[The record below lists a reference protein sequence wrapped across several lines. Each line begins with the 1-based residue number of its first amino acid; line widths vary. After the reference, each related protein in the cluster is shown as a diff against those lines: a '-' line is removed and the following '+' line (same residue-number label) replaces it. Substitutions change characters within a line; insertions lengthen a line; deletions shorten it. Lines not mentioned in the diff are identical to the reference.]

1 MHESSRWQ
9 RLVSYWHYYSALLIP
24 LTCLGFLLSAPHPA
38 GEALLWLLPMA
49 VPVAADY
56 FGLKTGQRV
65 EEIGHAPVLAW
76 LPVLLAVLFLSTT
89 SMLLI
94 QSQTW
99 RWDSPQALADTLAA
113 LVVVKFLFGSNA
125 AISGL
130 ITAHELIHRRSPL
143 ARALGRVLLLLCCYE
158 HFATEHIRG
167 HHRRAGRMDDP
178 ATARFGET
186 YAQFWRRTVPAQFL
200 SAWRLESRR
209 LRLTT
214 RLERRWLRHRVL
226 QGVIAELGLMGAI
239 GIGFGPAALA
249 AFAVQALM
257 AVRNLEAI
265 NYVQH
270 WGLQRAAS
278 QPHTQDAWRTDT
290 WCSTYLLLGLARH
303 AHHHCQPALPYY
315 QLEDILS
322 APKLPYGYFA
332 LMFIVTY
339 CNRSFQQAATIEL
352 KRLGVGPFARAS
364 G

>member
-9 RLVSYWHYYSALLIP
+9 RSGSDWRYYSALLIP
-24 LTCLGFLLSAPHPA
+24 FTCLGFLLSAPHPA
-38 GEALLWLLPMA
+38 EEALLWLLSMA

-56 FGLKTGQRV
+56 FGLKVGRRAKVTR
-65 EEIGHAPVLAW
+65 HAPSLAW
-76 LPVLLAVLFLSTT
+76 LPVLLAVLFISTT
-89 SMLLI
+89 LMLLI
-94 QSQTW
+94 QSKTW

-130 ITAHELIHRRSPL
+130 VTAHELIHRRAPL
-143 ARALGRVLLLLCCYE
+143 VRALGRVLLLLCCYE

-167 HHRRAGRMDDP
+167 HHRRAGSLEDP
-178 ATARFGET
+178 ATARLGES
-186 YAQFWRRTVPAQFL
+186 YREFWRRTVPAQFL
-200 SAWRLESRR
+200 SAWRLESQR
-209 LRLTT
+209 LRLTR
-214 RLERRWLRHRVL
+214 RLNWRWLRHRVL
-226 QGVIAELGLMGAI
+226 QGVIAEVGLLGAI

-270 WGLQRAAS
+270 WGLQRAAGRS
-278 QPHTQDAWRTDT
+278 RPQDAWRTDA

-303 AHHHCQPALPYY
+303 AHHHRHPTLSYY

-352 KRLGVGPFARAS
+352 KRLGLGPFARDS